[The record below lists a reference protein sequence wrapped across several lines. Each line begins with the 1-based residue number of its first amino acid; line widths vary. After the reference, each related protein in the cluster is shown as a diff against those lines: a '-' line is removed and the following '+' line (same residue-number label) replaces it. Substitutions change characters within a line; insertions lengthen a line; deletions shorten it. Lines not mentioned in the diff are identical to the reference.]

1 MIPYPY
7 DITID
12 KGSTYILEFYV
23 LDDDNTTHYYFNGTN
38 STKTYSCRMQIR
50 RSYLTTT
57 AIVDLNT
64 DPNTDQYVQDY
75 IQFSEENDG
84 LIQLRISA
92 YTTKTFP
99 PGKHFYDIEL
109 EDDEGTVY
117 KLLKGRVE
125 VLGEITQN
133 DN

>member
-12 KGSTYILEFYV
+12 KGSTYILEFYI
-23 LDDDNTTHYYFNGTN
+23 LDDDNTTPIYVTGTN
-38 STKTYSCRMQIR
+38 ASKSYSCRMQIR
-50 RSYLTTT
+50 RSFLSSSKL
-57 AIVDLNT
+57 IDLNT
-64 DPNTDQYVQDY
+64 DPSTEQYVHDY
-75 IQFSEENDG
+75 IQFSEENEG
-84 LIQLRISA
+84 LISIRISA
-92 YTTKTFP
+92 YSTKTFP

>member
-23 LDDDNTTHYYFNGTN
+23 LDDDNITPIYLAGTN
-38 STKTYSCRMQIR
+38 ATKIYSCRMQMR
-50 RSYLTTT
+50 RSYLSETKL
-57 AIVDLNT
+57 IDLDTGIAEN
-64 DPNTDQYVQDY
+64 QYAEDY
-75 IQFSEENDG
+75 IELSEQFDG
-84 LIQLRISA
+84 LVKIKISA
-92 YTTKTFP
+92 YSTNLLP

-117 KLLKGRVE
+117 KLMKGRVE
-125 VLGEITQN
+125 VLGEITQ
-133 DN
+133 

>member
-7 DITID
+7 DLTID
-12 KGSTYILEFYV
+12 KGSTYILEFYI
-23 LDDDNTTHYYFNGTN
+23 LDDDNSTPIYVTGTN
-38 STKTYSCRMQIR
+38 ATKSYSCRMQIR
-50 RSYLTTT
+50 RSYLSSTK
-57 AIVDLNT
+57 IIDLNT
-64 DPNTDQYVQDY
+64 DPNTEQYGQDY
-75 IQFSEENDG
+75 IQFSEEYDG
-84 LIQLRISA
+84 LIKIRISA
-92 YTTKTFP
+92 YSTKTFP

-125 VLGEITQN
+125 VLGEITQD

>member
-23 LDDDNTTHYYFNGTN
+23 LDDDNTTPIYLAGTN
-38 STKTYSCRMQIR
+38 STKVYSCRMQIR
-50 RSYLTTT
+50 RSYLSTTK
-57 AIVDLNT
+57 ILDLNT
-64 DPNTDQYVQDY
+64 DPGVDQYIEDY
-75 IQFSEENDG
+75 IEFSEELDG
-84 LIQLRISA
+84 LIKIKISA

-109 EDDEGTVY
+109 EDDDGVVY

-125 VLGEITQN
+125 VLGEITQD

>member
-23 LDDDNTTHYYFNGTN
+23 LDDDNTTPYYFNGTN
-38 STKTYSCRMQIR
+38 ATKSYTCRLQIR
-50 RSYLTTT
+50 RSYLSTTK
-57 AIVDLNT
+57 IIDLNT
-64 DPNTDQYVQDY
+64 NPSTEQYGQDY
-75 IQFSEENDG
+75 IEFSEEYDG
-84 LIQLRISA
+84 LIKIRISA
-92 YTTKTFP
+92 YSTKTFP

-109 EDDEGTVY
+109 EDNEGTVY

-125 VLGEITQN
+125 VLGEITQD